1 MWRIASYFCC
11 ALLFL
16 TGSASFAQPV
26 FEGCAM
32 TGDAKQSKVAAL
44 NQYKNRDTAPT
55 VAQINP
61 AITLPAVLAPG
72 NDVARWSPN
81 MGATIEGYVAES
93 YVGGI
98 ETANCH
104 AVDALHRDTHIA
116 LALSP
121 AATEEAQTMIVEV
134 TPRWRAI
141 MTPRGA
147 DWSTD
152 NLIAAICHR
161 WVRITGWMLF
171 DAEHAG
177 QSVNTA
183 TGPRV
188 WRATAWEI
196 HPITFIEPLN
206 RPPGPPCPP
215 SGRSGR
221 FSATRVHETE

>member
-1 MWRIASYFCC
+1 MGRRLACYVGC
-11 ALLFL
+11 ALIFV
-16 TGSASFAQPV
+16 TGGACLAQPV
-26 FEGCAM
+26 FDGCPM
-32 TGDAKQSKVAAL
+32 TGDAKRPNVAAL
-44 NQYKNRDTAPT
+44 DQLKNRYTAPT
-55 VAQINP
+55 AAAMNP
-61 AITLPAVLAPG
+61 AITLPAILAPG
-72 NDVARWSPN
+72 NDVARWSRN
-81 MGATIEGYVAES
+81 MGATIEGYVAAS

-116 LALSP
+116 IALSP
-121 AATEEAQTMIVEV
+121 AASAEPQTMIVEV
-134 TPRWRAI
+134 TPRWRAF
-141 MTPRGA
+141 MAQRSA

-152 NLIAAICHR
+152 NLIAAICHH

-196 HPITFIEPLN
+196 HPITSIEPLN
-206 RPPGPPCPP
+206 RPPGPLCPT
-215 SGRSGR
+215 SGRG
-221 FSATRVHETE
+221 FIAPQ

>member
-1 MWRIASYFCC
+1 MWRKVGFTLCC
-11 ALLFL
+11 ALFFL
-16 TGSASFAQPV
+16 TSGACFAQPV
-26 FEGCAM
+26 FDECPM
-32 TGDAKQSKVAAL
+32 MGDAKRLNVAAL
-44 NQYKNRDTAPT
+44 NQLKNRYTAPIT
-55 VAQINP
+55 TAMNP
-61 AITLPAVLAPG
+61 AVTLPAILAPG

-81 MGATIEGYVAES
+81 MGATIEGYVAAS

-104 AVDALHRDTHIA
+104 AVDALDRDTHIA

-121 AATEEAQTMIVEV
+121 AATAEPQTMIVEV
-134 TPRWRAI
+134 TPRWRDLVAG
-141 MTPRGA
+141 RGE

-171 DAEHAG
+171 DTEHAS

-196 HPITFIEPLN
+196 HPITFIEPLKL
-206 RPPGPPCPP
+206 PPGPPCPP
-215 SGRSGR
+215 SGRPPEFR
-221 FSATRVHETE
+221 

>member
-1 MWRIASYFCC
+1 MWQKLAVCICC
-11 ALLFL
+11 AVTFL
-16 TGSASFAQPV
+16 TSGAGFAQAV
-26 FEGCAM
+26 FEGCPM
-32 TGDAKQSKVAAL
+32 TGDAKRQNVAAL
-44 NQYKNRDTAPT
+44 DQLKNRYTAPT
-55 VAQINP
+55 GTEMNP
-61 AITLPAVLAPG
+61 TITLPAVLAPG

-81 MGATIEGYVAES
+81 MGAAIEGYVAAS

-121 AATEEAQTMIVEV
+121 AATAEPQTMIVEV

-141 MTPRGA
+141 MAGLGA

-183 TGPRV
+183 TRGNI

-206 RPPGPPCPP
+206 RPPGPPCPA
-215 SGRSGR
+215 SGRPPPHVPRTG
-221 FSATRVHETE
+221 ED